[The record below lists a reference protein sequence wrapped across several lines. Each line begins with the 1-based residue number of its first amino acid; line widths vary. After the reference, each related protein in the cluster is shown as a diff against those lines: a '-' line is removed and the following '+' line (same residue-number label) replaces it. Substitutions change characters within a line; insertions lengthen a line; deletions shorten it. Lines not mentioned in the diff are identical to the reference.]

1 MIFARKKNEMST
13 RKFTIGGGC
22 LGTLATGTLFALVV
36 AAPPGGP
43 EGLMGLGRQLAW
55 LGKLG
60 IFGLVGGAIIG
71 MLLARLATI
80 TPPPLQEELD
90 RGDWRRHSARAYAAG
105 VGGAL
110 LGAGVYGL
118 GAFAAGFI
126 AAAFIAPSEQFAVAV
141 GLLCGGAAAAY
152 GAIWCGRRALWMAQL
167 SGGNSG
173 R

>member
-1 MIFARKKNEMST
+1 MST
-13 RKFTIGGGC
+13 RKFTVGGGC
-22 LGTLATGTLFALVV
+22 LGALATATLFALLV

-43 EGLMGLGRQLAW
+43 EGLMGMGRQLAW

-60 IFGLVGGAIIG
+60 IIGLVGGVISAILI
-71 MLLARLATI
+71 ARLATI

-110 LGAGVYGL
+110 LGLCVYGL
-118 GAFAAGFI
+118 GAFAASFI
-126 AAAFIAPSEQFAVAV
+126 AASFVVGSDGFAVAV
-141 GLLCGGAAAAY
+141 GLLCAAPAAAY
-152 GAIWCGRRALWMAQL
+152 GALWCGRRALWMAQL